1 MDELLTMSN
10 TEINRLVI
18 MQRLRDKHLRQKE
31 DSRMLGIR
39 VRQVKRPL
47 E

>member
-10 TEINRLVI
+10 TEITRLGI
-18 MQRLRDKHLRQKE
+18 MQKLKDRRLNQKE
-31 DSRMLGIR
+31 SSRMLGIR
-39 VRQVKRPL
+39 FRQVKRPL